1 MLGVGQFFLLLLFLA
16 CSPSARAND
25 IYVSQAGGGSGSSCS
40 SARGVATLSSGDWVG
55 GNTIHLCGVISTA
68 VTAQGSGSSGNVI
81 KLLFEPGARISLPY
95 CPATG
100 CLQID
105 GRSYITVDGG
115 LPCGPSV
122 TNKASCNGV
131 IEATANGSAL
141 ANRVADSIGVR
152 LNNVTNV
159 EVKNLMIRNM
169 YVHTSPSDTTPSAPR
184 PSCVEIPGTAS
195 QIRIHDNTMHDALWC
210 ANILSS
216 APADHIYWYENETY
230 NTGHAYAVGVTAQT
244 DDSIYI
250 HDNYDHDHA
259 NWDTNGCVYH
269 NDGIHA
275 FQTAGGRITNLFEY
289 NNVFAGNWG
298 SCPTAMIYTE
308 GVSFTL
314 WAFNNVGL
322 GQNTGPIGNGCFTL
336 TVGPLGSSYAYNNTC
351 IMGTAQ
357 NNYNIKWEGNS
368 DIQNN
373 AIANSTQYLATMAS
387 NVTVP
392 SGKLIDYNAWG
403 VAPNY
408 CQWYLATSTGT
419 ACNGAPGYLNFSQ
432 WQSFLRNL
440 LPSSSGDAHGFAT
453 ASLGVD
459 AKGRPLAGSPLIGKG
474 HNLSS
479 ICSGQ
484 PNPGLGA
491 LCYDADGNPR
501 PSGTA
506 PWDIGAYTSGTAAT
520 NAQVAP
526 PSGLTAT
533 VQ

>member
-1 MLGVGQFFLLLLFLA
+1 MLAIGQFFLLLLFLA

-25 IYVSQAGGGSGSSCS
+25 IYVTETGGGSGSSCS
-40 SARGVATLSSGDWVG
+40 SARDVSSLSSGDWVG
-55 GNTIHLCGVISTA
+55 GNTIHLCGVIKTA

-81 KLLFEPGARISLPY
+81 QLLFETGARISLPY
-95 CPATG
+95 CPASG

-115 LPCGPSV
+115 IPCGPSV
-122 TNKASCNGV
+122 TNKASCNGI

-152 LNNVTNV
+152 LNNVTHV
-159 EVKNLMIRNM
+159 EVKNLLIQNM

-195 QIRIHDNTMHDALWC
+195 QVSIHDNTMHDALWC

-216 APADHIYWYENETY
+216 APSDHIYWYKNETY
-230 NTGHAYAVGVTAQT
+230 NTGHAYAVGVTTQT
-244 DDSIYI
+244 VDSIYI

-259 NWDTNGCVYH
+259 NWDTSNCAYH

-289 NNVFAGNWG
+289 NNVFGGNWG

-314 WAFNNVGL
+314 FAFNNVGL

-336 TVGPLGSSYAYNNTC
+336 TVGPAGTAYAYNNTC
-351 IMGTAQ
+351 LMGTAQ

-373 AIANSTQYLATMAS
+373 AIANSTQYLATMAT

-403 VAPNY
+403 VPASY
-408 CQWYLATSTGT
+408 CQWYLASSTGT
-419 ACNGAPGYLNFSQ
+419 SCNGAPGYLNFSQ

-453 ASLGVD
+453 ASLGLD
-459 AKGRPLAGSPLIGKG
+459 AKGRPVAGSPLIGKG

-491 LCYDADGNPR
+491 LCYDAAGTPR

-506 PWDIGAYTSGTAAT
+506 NWDIGAYTSGTATAT
-520 NAQVAP
+520 AVAP